1 VLHHNS
7 SRGVETPDETPRA
20 TGRLALHHH
29 IKKEVPTRPQVF
41 MNIPKSS
48 QQIAITN
55 QMIQR
60 VKVASYQ
67 INRLRQSQ
75 RSNVLS
81 QQTDSQAAAIA
92 ARDP

>member
-7 SRGVETPDETPRA
+7 SRRVETPDETPRV
-20 TGRLALHHH
+20 TWRLSLHHH
-29 IKKEVPTRPQVF
+29 IKKEVPARPQVF
-41 MNIPKSS
+41 VNISKGP
-48 QQIAITN
+48 QQITITN

-92 ARDP
+92 ARDA